1 MLLNEYVDFVRGKLS
16 KVGFHQIETSLPR
29 TMLYHQ
35 IVRPNSKMQN
45 EVFCFITALRGNLT
59 PEAIEQYSQQ
69 AFEFAKQHKK
79 ISRIST
85 RATAIIAYPLII
97 TDTIPPD
104 ALNFVTK
111 QYRPSHW
118 HWWGSYYEFPVVMEL
133 STQKL
138 HFRKSTPIWGAT
150 YYVMIRKQVAQYF
163 GIK

>member
-29 TMLYHQ
+29 TVLYHQ
-35 IVRPNSKMQN
+35 VVRPNRKMQN

-79 ISRIST
+79 TSRIST

-97 TDTIPPD
+97 TETLPPD
-104 ALNFVTK
+104 VLKFVTK
-111 QYRPSHW
+111 KYKPSHW
-118 HWWGSYYEFPVVMEL
+118 GSYEFPVVMEL

-138 HFRKSTPIWGAT
+138 HFRKSTPIWGAA
-150 YYVMIRKQVAQYF
+150 YYGMIRKQATQYF